1 MLKLAVP
8 HRHEA
13 RSRQASW
20 RLPRPRRFTVVLGLI
35 ASVGV
40 AMTSLRAAPLGLLV
54 PVTIAWLSAFA
65 AGGLWARGGPAILTG
80 LAAVVKAITV
90 ALIVWAITHP
100 QSPIGPRGALDW
112 IPLGSLNAATGIW
125 LLRVIR
131 HQVQ

>member
-1 MLKLAVP
+1 MLKLMVP
-8 HRHEA
+8 YRQEA
-13 RSRQASW
+13 RSRQARW

-40 AMTSLRAAPLGLLV
+40 AMTSLRAAPLGLLI

-80 LAAVVKAITV
+80 LAAVVKAMTV